1 MGNIQEI
8 DAGLTNRDAFEI
20 EVRFAITANDFELG
34 TRAAFNA
41 ETLHLTKPESN
52 SIKFMTSK

>member
-20 EVRFAITANDFELG
+20 EVRFTITANDVELG
-34 TRAAFNA
+34 TRAAFNV
-41 ETLHLTKPESN
+41 ETLHLTKP
-52 SIKFMTSK
+52 